1 MLLRAAAEFGL
12 RTQVSPRRAAVRTH
26 LIATTLRAS
35 SLQTERRRA
44 QTRGGQRRRRA
55 PAVGEGRVRGRGTYE
70 VRMLRRRSRGKATV
84 ALWQQQLS

>member
-70 VRMLRRRSRGKATV
+70 VRMLRRRPRGKATV
-84 ALWQQQLS
+84 APWQQQLS